1 MTDTYTPNLN
11 LTKPEP
17 GASEATWGTKLNAN
31 FDLIDTA
38 VNGKFGLTGG
48 TLTGDLILSY
58 AAPLLRLN
66 ETDASANNRRWE
78 FAVNSAQLVGRALN
92 DAGSAS
98 GNFLEVG
105 RSGETISSVNLLG
118 TVLQHNGQTVWTA
131 ASDGNGSGLDADLLD
146 GQQGSYYLAAGSYTA
161 ADVLSKLLT
170 VDGAG
175 SGLDADL
182 LDGQSSSYYGFRD
195 VPRDASSGGTADVS
209 WNGRCRAV
217 TGGVTIPASVFS
229 AGATLSLYNDSA
241 SSITITQGGGLTL
254 RFAGTTQTGNRTLG
268 ARGLCTI
275 WFNSAT
281 EAIVSG
287 GGVS

>member
-17 GASEATWGTKLNAN
+17 GASEDTWGTKLNAN
-31 FDLIDTA
+31 ADLLDTA
-38 VNGKFGLTGG
+38 VNGKLGLAGG

-58 AAPLLRLN
+58 SAPLIRLN
-66 ETDASANNRRWE
+66 ETDAAANNRRWE
-78 FAVNSAQLVGRALN
+78 FALTSAQLVGRALN

-146 GQQGSYYLAAGSYTA
+146 GQQGSYYLAVSNL
-161 ADVLSKLLT
+161 LSTLLT

-182 LDGQSSSYYGFRD
+182 LDGQSSDYYGFRD
-195 VPRDASSGGTADVS
+195 VPRDTSSGGTADVS

-229 AGATLSLYNDSA
+229 AGATLSLYNDSV
-241 SSITITQGGGLTL
+241 SSLTITQGGGLTL
-254 RFAGTTQTGNRTLG
+254 RFVGTTLTGDRTLA

-287 GGVS
+287 GGLT

>member
-1 MTDTYTPNLN
+1 MSDTYTLTLN

-17 GASEATWGTKLNAN
+17 GASEDTWGTKLNAN
-31 FDLIDTA
+31 LDLLDAAIA
-38 VNGKFGLTGG
+38 ARIGIVGG
-48 TLTGDLILSY
+48 TITGPLALSST
-58 AAPLLRLN
+58 APLLQLY
-66 ETDASANNRRWE
+66 ETDAASGSRRWE
-78 FAVNSAQLVGRALN
+78 LTANGSQFFARLTN
-92 DAGSAS
+92 DAGEAPA
-98 GNFLEVG
+98 NFMVVSRAAG
-105 RSGETISSVNLLG
+105 AVSTVNLLG
-118 TVLQHNGQTVWTA
+118 TALTFNGQVIWNA
-131 ASDGNGSGLDADLLD
+131 ANDGAGSGLDADLLD
-146 GQQGSYYLAAGSYTA
+146 GQQGSFYLSASTYTA

-170 VDGAG
+170 VDGIG

-217 TGGVTIPASVFS
+217 TGGVTIPPSVFS

-254 RFAGTTQTGNRTLG
+254 RFAGTTQTGNRTLA

>member
-17 GASEATWGTKLNAN
+17 GASEDTWGTKLNAN

-58 AAPLLRLN
+58 AAPVVRLN
-66 ETDASANNRRWE
+66 ETDAAANNRRWE
-78 FAVNSAQLVGRALN
+78 FAVNGAQLVGRALN

-146 GQQGSYYLAAGSYTA
+146 GQQGSYYLAVS
-161 ADVLSKLLT
+161 DLLSALLT

-182 LDGQSSSYYGFRD
+182 LDGESSSYYGFRD
-195 VPRDASSGGTADVS
+195 VPRDSSSGGTADVS

-229 AGATLSLYNDSA
+229 AGATLSIYNDSA
-241 SSITITQGGGLTL
+241 SSITLTQGGGLTL
-254 RFAGTTQTGNRTLG
+254 RFGGTTLTGNRTLA
-268 ARGLCTI
+268 ARGMATV
-275 WFNSAT
+275 WYNSAS
-281 EAIVSG
+281 EAVVTGAGIS
-287 GGVS
+287 